1 MLYLVLLVF
10 VLIGGILT
18 VITIENLLTPVH
30 LVLFTWQTPTLP
42 LGLLLLIFF
51 LVGALL
57 LYLVSFLS
65 ALSDKREMTSLRKR
79 VTQLEQQ
86 VEQQGQTNRPITGPL
101 PSSTSILQM
110 PGMYNPPR
118 N

>member
-1 MLYLVLLVF
+1 MLYLILLVF
-10 VLIGGILT
+10 VLIGGGLT

-30 LVLFTWQTPTLP
+30 LALFMWQTPTLP
-42 LGLLLLIFF
+42 LGLLLLVFF

-86 VEQQGQTNRPITGPL
+86 GQTNRPITGPL

>member
-65 ALSDKREMTSLRKR
+65 ALSDKREI
-79 VTQLEQQ
+79 QLEQQ